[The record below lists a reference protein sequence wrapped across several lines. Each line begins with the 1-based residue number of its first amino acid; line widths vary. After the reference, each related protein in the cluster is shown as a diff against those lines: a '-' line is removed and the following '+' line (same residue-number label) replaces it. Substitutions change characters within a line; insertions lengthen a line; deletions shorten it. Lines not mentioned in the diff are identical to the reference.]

1 MQIHNMNQNIV
12 VSVGSDH
19 VKKSTM
25 RDFLSWGD
33 IGTVYIYNFMK
44 YTEECQE
51 LAGGSC
57 SGFQIVLIHSLALVT
72 SFYYTIFFC

>member
-1 MQIHNMNQNIV
+1 
-12 VSVGSDH
+12 
-19 VKKSTM
+19 M
-25 RDFLSWGD
+25 RDFWSWGD

-51 LAGGSC
+51 LAGGGWSC

-72 SFYYTIFFC
+72 SFYYTIFFLLTNIQLKLCSHKFLTKLFYF